1 MKTYSEMLQY
11 VTYEDRLRYLSL
23 NGIPCNETFGSD
35 RWINQKFY
43 MSPEWRRIRNHVIA
57 RDYGCDLAIP
67 DMYILDSIYIHHIN
81 PISVDD
87 IINHTDLLL
96 DPDFLICVSFNTHQ
110 MIHYGRVYSDNNS
123 LLVERSANDL
133 YPWK

>member
-23 NGIPCNETFGSD
+23 DGVPCNETFGPD

-43 MSPEWRRIRNHVIA
+43 MSSEWKRLRNHIIA
-57 RDYGCDLAIP
+57 RDYGCDLAIK
-67 DMYILDSIYIHHIN
+67 DLYISGSIYIHHMN

-87 IINHTDLLL
+87 IVNRTNLLL
-96 DPDFLICVSFNTHQ
+96 DPEFLICVTYNTHQ
-110 MIHYGRVYSDNNS
+110 MIHYGRAYLNS
-123 LLVERSANDL
+123 TRVIIERSKNDL